1 MKKKLY
7 MKLIAVTVTFLFAMT
22 ALVSASYAWFQ
33 MSTNPVVEGIQV
45 SISGGS
51 TILIAADLTQTVDGV
66 TYHYPDVFSDT
77 LSFAQHDSYAYLQNL
92 AGLRPVS
99 TADGINWFIADKY
112 DANDLKVQNGEA
124 VVGQVCDVEDMIRD
138 VALNYANL
146 TDAEEDAEKL
156 AKGHYI
162 CMDFWVVSPGS
173 DYYLRISTSDEG
185 GSFVID
191 LMDPEETEDGY
202 TLSGSISSTAASVR
216 VGFLATPDQVTDDKV
231 MELYQQSDSYDEKY
245 TALRGVYQEPGG
257 SSTYSENYNFT
268 IYEPNADA
276 HPSGVAEE
284 GSYVQTFPVGLVND
298 VPRRISVLNR
308 TTVQKTTTWTMA
320 DQGDPLIGQ
329 IFQTAL
335 IGDKISGSDAMEF
348 YSGYLQNQFAPYVDP
363 GAFIRD
369 TSRIYGDMTAEIFG
383 SLETAG
389 ATDDVYI
396 IQLQKNVP
404 QRIRMYIWLEGQ
416 DVDWNPK
423 DAASSFVLNLELA
436 GGTE

>member
-1 MKKKLY
+1 M
-7 MKLIAVTVTFLFAMT
+7 TVTFLVAVT

-33 MSTNPVVEGIQV
+33 MSTNPMVEGIQV

-77 LSFAQHDSYAYLQNL
+77 LSFAQHSSYSYLQDL

-99 TADGINWFIADKY
+99 TADGIHWFVADKY
-112 DANDLKVQNGEA
+112 DADDEKVKNGEA

-138 VALNYANL
+138 MALEYANL
-146 TDAEEDAEKL
+146 TADDADADKL
-156 AKGHYI
+156 AKGNYI
-162 CMDFWVVSPGS
+162 YMDFWVVSPGS
-173 DYYLRISTSDEG
+173 DYYLRISTSDEA
-185 GSFVID
+185 GSFVMD
-191 LMDPEETEDGY
+191 LMNPEKTEEGY

-216 VGFLATPDQVTDDKV
+216 VGFLATPDQITDNT
-231 MELYQQSDSYDEKY
+231 MHYYQQSYGYDEKY
-245 TALRGVYQEPGG
+245 TSLRGAYQEPGG
-257 SSTYSENYNFT
+257 SRTYSDSYKFT

-276 HPSGVAEE
+276 HPSGVAAD
-284 GSYVQTFPVGLVND
+284 GTYVQTFPVGLVND
-298 VPRRISVLNR
+298 IPRWVPVLDR

-320 DQGDPLIGQ
+320 EQGEPLISQ

-335 IGDKISGSDAMEF
+335 IGNKISGDNAMEF
-348 YSGYLQNQFAPYVDP
+348 YSDYLQNQFSPYVDP
-363 GAFIRD
+363 GAFIKQ
-369 TSRIYGDMTAEIFG
+369 TAWIYGDMNAEIFG

-389 ATDDVYI
+389 ATDDIYI